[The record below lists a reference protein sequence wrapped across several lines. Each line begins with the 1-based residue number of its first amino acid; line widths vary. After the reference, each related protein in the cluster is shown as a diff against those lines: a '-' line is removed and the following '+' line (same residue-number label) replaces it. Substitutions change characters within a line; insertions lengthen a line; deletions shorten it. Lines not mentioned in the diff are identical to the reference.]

1 MRDRR
6 FTNLFSARCFATDFK
21 TARALTNSEVAKVL
35 EQKRSRFQD
44 LGKQPS
50 SDFLKAYQYVNK
62 VKCFK
67 DDAVV
72 AQVRQYA
79 CCSGRTHA
87 PRAPFLPRC
96 SARRALGSSPA
107 SRAARLRRDLE
118 SVPGLDPFEVA
129 QLGNLCPEDAS
140 EAKALIPSL
149 TMDGRAISDAQLTD
163 MLEQLNSYKQYNN

>member
-1 MRDRR
+1 MPILFLR
-6 FTNLFSARCFATDFK
+6 FTNLFSACCFATDFK

-87 PRAPFLPRC
+87 PRAPFPAAVLRTPR
-96 SARRALGSSPA
+96 ARHLTRVSCRSFAQGPRER
-107 SRAARLRRDLE
+107 SRSRPL
-118 SVPGLDPFEVA
+118 
-129 QLGNLCPEDAS
+129 
-140 EAKALIPSL
+140 
-149 TMDGRAISDAQLTD
+149 
-163 MLEQLNSYKQYNN
+163 

>member
-21 TARALTNSEVAKVL
+21 TARALTNSEVAKIL
-35 EQKRSRFQD
+35 ERKRSLFQEV
-44 LGKQPS
+44 GKQPS

-87 PRAPFLPRC
+87 PRAPFLLRC
-96 SARRALGSSPA
+96 SARRALGTRPRLAGAWARIRLWALA
-107 SRAARLRRDLE
+107 SGLRA
-118 SVPGLDPFEVA
+118 
-129 QLGNLCPEDAS
+129 LG
-140 EAKALIPSL
+140 
-149 TMDGRAISDAQLTD
+149 
-163 MLEQLNSYKQYNN
+163 